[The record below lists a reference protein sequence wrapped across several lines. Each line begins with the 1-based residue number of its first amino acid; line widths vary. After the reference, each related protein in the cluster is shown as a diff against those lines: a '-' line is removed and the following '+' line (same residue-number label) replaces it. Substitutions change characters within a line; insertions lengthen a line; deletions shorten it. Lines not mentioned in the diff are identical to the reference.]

1 MLRSLMDRGIVRI
14 EDRVL
19 KMSKASLFDD
29 DDSNRSLNSNNSS
42 IPTRIERIVLSRID
56 RLSVIQLAILR
67 YHNNYQYMYIY

>member
-14 EDRVL
+14 EERVL

-29 DDSNRSLNSNNSS
+29 DDSNRSHSSSS

-67 YHNNYQYMYIY
+67 YYSLNIEQKL